1 MSQEVIIAVDAM
13 GGDNAPQEII
23 KGSIE
28 ALKEYPIK
36 LMLVGQSDKI
46 EEELKKYEY
55 DKDRIEIIHASEIIG
70 NDEVPTAAI
79 KAKKNSSIVVGLNLV
94 KQEKA
99 AAFISAGCT
108 GALLTGATV
117 IVGRIKGVERPA
129 LATLLPNKK
138 GFSLL
143 IDCGAN
149 VDSKPNYL
157 VQFAK
162 MGSIYMENIMNI
174 KNPSVGLVNIGAEE
188 EKGNSLA
195 KEAYPLLKNSNV
207 NFIGNIEAREIPMGK
222 ADIVVCDA
230 FVGNVILKYT
240 EGFAKALLSMMKAEI
255 TQGFISK
262 IGALLIKPALKKMM
276 KNLDYTEYGGAPLLG
291 LKGIVIKTHG
301 SADAKAVKNTIKQSY
316 NIIVTQVVAK
326 TSEKISEG
334 IAD

>member
-1 MSQEVIIAVDAM
+1 MAEDIIIAVDAM
-13 GGDNAPQEII
+13 GGDNAPTEII

-28 ALKEYPIK
+28 ALKEYPVK

-46 EEELKKYEY
+46 EAELSKYEY
-55 DKDRIEIIHASEIIG
+55 DKSKIEIVHASQVIG
-70 NDEVPTAAI
+70 NDEVPTSAI
-79 KAKKNSSIVVGLNLV
+79 RAKKDSSIVVGLNLV

-99 AAFISAGCT
+99 QAFISAGCT
-108 GALLTGATV
+108 GALLTGATF
-117 IVGRIKGVERPA
+117 IVGRLKGVERPA
-129 LATLLPNKK
+129 LATLLPNRK

-174 KNPSVGLVNIGAEE
+174 KNPTVGLVNIGVEE
-188 EKGNSLA
+188 EKGNALA
-195 KEAYPLLKNSNV
+195 KETYPLLKEANI
-207 NFIGNIEAREIPMGK
+207 NFMGNIEAREIPMGK

-240 EGFAKALLSMMKAEI
+240 EGFAKSLLGMMKDEI
-255 TQGFISK
+255 TQGFVSK

-276 KNLDYTEYGGAPLLG
+276 KKLDYTEYGGAPLLG
-291 LKGIVIKTHG
+291 LNGIVVKTHG
-301 SADAKAVKNTIKQSY
+301 SADANAVKNTIKQSY
-316 NIIVTQVVAK
+316 NIVKTQVVAK
-326 TSEKISEG
+326 TSEMISKE
-334 IAD
+334 IQ